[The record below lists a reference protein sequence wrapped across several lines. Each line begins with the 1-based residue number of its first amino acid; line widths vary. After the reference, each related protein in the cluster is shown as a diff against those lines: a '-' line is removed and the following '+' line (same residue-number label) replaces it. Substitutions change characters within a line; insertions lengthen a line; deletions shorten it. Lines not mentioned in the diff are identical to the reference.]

1 MHFIFIRC
9 LKVYASE
16 GSKLW
21 VNHYF
26 SLLNGVFSI
35 CCILRPDLSAPLSVI
50 PQLKGGEGLRKTI
63 KCKTWKS
70 TRSCTKIRK
79 AKEGDG
85 RALNCKKNEWWPILC
100 DVTLGYS
107 FLTFFSDALIT
118 IMLIRS
124 DLIWWFRNGLF
135 GILRFPLLEIVAFF
149 EVLCTL
155 QRRPIRQQGGRRL

>member
-1 MHFIFIRC
+1 MGYVNASMHNLAASRSSISWRAIVVAWCVLLQMHFIFIRC

-35 CCILRPDLSAPLSVI
+35 CCILRPDLLAPLSVI
-50 PQLKGGEGLRKTI
+50 PQLKGGEGLRKTV

-79 AKEGDG
+79 AKEGDD
-85 RALNCKKNEWWPILC
+85 RALNCKKNE
-100 DVTLGYS
+100 
-107 FLTFFSDALIT
+107 
-118 IMLIRS
+118 
-124 DLIWWFRNGLF
+124 
-135 GILRFPLLEIVAFF
+135 
-149 EVLCTL
+149 
-155 QRRPIRQQGGRRL
+155 